1 MVMDWLGYLLGSVV
15 VVDILTHLLL
25 PYKRRSNNA
34 QAQKEETD
42 ADLKREEMH
51 EKIEEFLQNQL
62 LEKERRF
69 NDQTDRLREVQRD
82 LVAAN
87 ERELALT
94 RENGELKLEI
104 EWHRQW
110 HCSREQ
116 NETEDGCKR
125 REPEQKIPLKYV
137 PFKPR

>member
-15 VVDILTHLLL
+15 VVDILTHLIL

-34 QAQKEETD
+34 QASKEETD

-51 EKIEEFLQNQL
+51 EKIEEFLQGQL
-62 LEKERRF
+62 LEKEHRF
-69 NDQTDRLREVQRD
+69 NEQTDRLREVQRE

-94 RENGELKLEI
+94 RENGELKLEL
-104 EWHRQW
+104 EWHRLW
-110 HCSREQ
+110 HCSRECDDS
-116 NETEDGCKR
+116 EEGCKR
-125 REPEQKIPLKYV
+125 RKPEQKIPLKYV